1 MTQQCL
7 ADGGGGLSL
16 AYMEFVARKLSYKVL
31 LGWGDG
37 QVRDLFNIYSF
48 PLLFVSDV
56 SSEQQRPLKS
66 LKHGHGYLGN

>member
-16 AYMEFVARKLSYKVL
+16 AYMEFVPRKLSYKVL
-31 LGWGDG
+31 QGGGDG
-37 QVRDLFNIYSF
+37 QVRDLFAIYTF

-56 SSEQQRPLKS
+56 SSEQQGPLKS
-66 LKHGHGYLGN
+66 LKQEHG